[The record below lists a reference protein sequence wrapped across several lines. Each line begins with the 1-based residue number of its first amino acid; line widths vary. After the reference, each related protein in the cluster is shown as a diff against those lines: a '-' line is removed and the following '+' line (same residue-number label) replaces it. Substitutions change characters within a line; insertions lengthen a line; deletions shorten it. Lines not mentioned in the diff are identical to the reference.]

1 MPAHFLLTARARTL
15 SLVQIARL
23 GDDEAHGLFREMR
36 WPATNG
42 EPVCPRCD
50 CAACYVYAV
59 RRLFKCKACAHQF
72 TVTSGTI
79 FASRKLPVQTY
90 LLAIAIFVNAVKG
103 VSALQLGRDLDVQYK
118 TAFVLAHKL
127 RETMAANQNGMARGE
142 VEIDGCYIGGSIR
155 QENYKA
161 ERRDRRLAENQT
173 GKRRVVVVMRER
185 GGRTLPFVVRSED
198 EAVSTIRRR
207 VEPGS
212 TVYADEASAWDS
224 LHARYETKRI
234 NHSFAFSDAG
244 ACTNQ
249 AESFFSRL
257 RRAEYGQHHRISGA
271 YLHFYAGEM
280 AWREDMRRVDNG
292 NQLRRVGM
300 GALAFG
306 KSRNWTG
313 YWQRAAA

>member
-1 MPAHFLLTARARTL
+1 MPAHFLLTSRARTL
-15 SLVQIARL
+15 SLVQIARM

-36 WPATNG
+36 WPATGG
-42 EPVCPRCD
+42 EPVCPRCA
-50 CAACYVYAV
+50 CAACYSFKV
-59 RRLFKCKACAHQF
+59 RRLFKCKACGHQF
-72 TVTSGTI
+72 SVTSGTI

-127 RETMAANQNGMARGE
+127 RETMAANQNGMAKGQ
-142 VEIDGCYIGGSIR
+142 VEIDGCYVGGSIR
-155 QENYKA
+155 QENRKA
-161 ERRDRRLAENQT
+161 DRKDRRLAENQT

-185 GGRTLPFVVRSED
+185 QGRTLPFVVRSED
-198 EAVSTIRRR
+198 EAVDTIRRR
-207 VEPGS
+207 VAPGS
-212 TVYADEASAWDS
+212 TVYADEASAWDA
-224 LHARYETKRI
+224 LHARYAMKRI
-234 NHSFAFSDAG
+234 NHSFAFSDEG

-257 RRAEYGQHHRISGA
+257 RRAEWGQHHRISGH

-313 YWQRAAA
+313 YWQRAVA